1 MQRKLQIGSVI
12 LMWLLTSL
20 SAYSQDSPYWLNFE
34 PEGKMNNGQHIVLI
48 SGDEEY
54 RSEEGLPMLAKILTR
69 HHGFKTTVLF
79 SIDEES
85 GEINPNHQTN
95 IPGMH
100 QLETADLV
108 IMLIRFRELPA
119 EQMKYFVE
127 YLRTGKPIIGMRTST
142 HAFRY
147 SRGTEGMY
155 AKYDFASK
163 VEGWTGGFGK
173 KVLGETWINHHGVH
187 GKEGTRALVDGLA
200 KRGDHPVLRGVE
212 DIWGPTDVYGL
223 TRVPEGAEVLLWG
236 QSTKGMSAESP
247 VNWEKP
253 IMPVAW
259 TKKYKVDN
267 GEEGMVLTTTMG
279 ASVDLVS
286 EDLRRLIVNGAY
298 WLLGKESKVDEHLD
312 VDIVGDYN
320 PTMFGFD
327 KYRKGRKPEDY
338 K

>member
-1 MQRKLQIGSVI
+1 MKGIKIISAV
-12 LMWLLTSL
+12 LLVFSIAI
-20 SAYSQDSPYWLNFE
+20 SINAQNDPRWLNFE
-34 PEGKMNNGQHIVLI
+34 PESKQSNGKHVVLI

-54 RSEEGLPMLAKILTR
+54 RSEEGMPMLAKILTH

-79 SIDEES
+79 SIDESS

-100 QLETADLV
+100 HLKSADLV
-108 IMLIRFRELPA
+108 IMLIRFRELPK
-119 EQMKYFVE
+119 EQMDYFAD
-127 YLRTGKPIIGMRTST
+127 YLKAGKPIIGLRTST

-147 SRGTEGMY
+147 SRDKGSPH

-163 VEGWTGGFGK
+163 AEGWNGGFGK
-173 KVLGETWINHHGVH
+173 KILGETWINHHGIH
-187 GKEGTRALVDGLA
+187 GKEGTRALVDGIA
-200 KRGDHPVLRGVE
+200 KRNDHPILKGVV

-223 TRVPEGAEVLLWG
+223 TDVPEGSEVLLWG
-236 QSTKGMSAESP
+236 QSTNGMTADAP

-259 TKKYKVDN
+259 AKTYKIEN
-267 GEEGMVLTTTMG
+267 GNEGKVLATTMG
-279 ASVDLVS
+279 ASIDLLS
-286 EDLRRLIVNGAY
+286 EDLRRMIINGAY
-298 WLLGKESKVDEHLD
+298 WAIDREDKIDEELN
-312 VDIVGDYN
+312 VEIVGDYN

-327 KYRKGRKPEDY
+327 QYKKGRKPEFY